1 MTLLTLSPEQE
12 AVWIAVRDTKDNLLI
27 SAVAGGAKTTT
38 MVEIAKRLGNTGQRI
53 VALAFNKEAQI
64 SLESKMPYWVQ
75 SQTFHGF
82 CLDALSKH
90 LGFKPKID
98 GRRVSRFLKE
108 LVPNWKQ
115 RTEIEDAVIQLVS
128 LAKSASTQ
136 REPSSPFD
144 EGEDHYSLLE
154 TIADY
159 YGIPQQP
166 HVSYANQIM
175 EKCLI
180 DTSTVDFDDMLWLTL
195 KFGVPF
201 PLVSLYFLDEA
212 QDTNPIQRMLLE
224 RMLKVN
230 YELDEETRD
239 LFKTFGSRLIAVG
252 DPHQSIY
259 GFRGADSNSMT
270 TLQSTFNMT
279 ELELSFSYRCS
290 QAVVLE
296 ARKYL

>member
-1 MTLLTLSPEQE
+1 M
-12 AVWIAVRDTKDNLLI
+12 RNTKDNLLI
-27 SAVAGGAKTTT
+27 SADAGGAKTTT

-64 SLESKMPYWVQ
+64 SLESKMPYWIQ
-75 SQTFHGF
+75 SQTFHSF

-108 LVPNWKQ
+108 LVPNWKA
-115 RTEIEDAVIQLVS
+115 RTEIEDSVLQLCS
-128 LAKSASTQ
+128 LAKAAGYACQTT
-136 REPSSPFD
+136 ED
-144 EGEDHYSLLE
+144 EEELVNLPE
-154 TIADY
+154 IADY
-159 YGIPQQP
+159 YGITGDAIG
-166 HVSYANQIM
+166 YAARVLNS
-175 EKCLI
+175 CTA
-180 DTSTVDFDDMLWLTL
+180 DPSTVDFDDMLWLTL
-195 KFGVPF
+195 KLGVSF
-201 PLVSLYFLDEA
+201 PAVSLYFLDEA
-212 QDTNPIQRMLLE
+212 QDTNPVQRMLLE
-224 RMLKVN
+224 RMLGLGQWISRRADFLNDTITQVPA
-230 YELDEETRD
+230 
-239 LFKTFGSRLIAVG
+239 SPRLIAVG

-259 GFRGADSNSMT
+259 GFRGADSNSMS

>member
-12 AVWIAVRDTKDNLLI
+12 TVWTAVQSTPDNLLI

-38 MVEIAKRLGNTGQRI
+38 MVEIAKRLSNTGQRV

-75 SQTFHGF
+75 SQTFHSF
-82 CLDALSKH
+82 CLDALSRH

-98 GRRVSRFLKE
+98 GRRVPRFLKE

-115 RTEIEDAVIQLVS
+115 RTEIEDDVTQLVS
-128 LAKSASTQ
+128 LAKAVGYACQ
-136 REPSSPFD
+136 RGDTEPINLVD
-144 EGEDHYSLLE
+144 
-154 TIADY
+154 IADTF
-159 YGIPQQP
+159 GIQ
-166 HVSYANQIM
+166 M
-175 EKCLI
+175 EAVNHAQKIL
-180 DTSTVDFDDMLWLTL
+180 TSCAADPSTIDFDDMLWLTL
-195 KFGVPF
+195 KLGVAF
-201 PLVSLYFLDEA
+201 PAVSLYFLDEA
-212 QDTNPIQRMLLE
+212 QDTNPVQRMLLE
-224 RMLKVN
+224 KMLNGNGTKSLLDQAKVW
-230 YELDEETRD
+230 YPP
-239 LFKTFGSRLIAVG
+239 RLIAVG

-259 GFRGADSNSMT
+259 GFRGADSNSMEILRT
-270 TLQSTFNMT
+270 TFNMT

>member
-1 MTLLTLSPEQE
+1 MILLTLSPEQE
-12 AVWIAVRDTKDNLLI
+12 AVWTAVRDTPDNLLI

-75 SQTFHGF
+75 SQTFHSF

-98 GRRVSRFLKE
+98 GRRVPRFLKE
-108 LVPNWKQ
+108 LIPNWKA
-115 RTEIEDAVIQLVS
+115 RTEIEDSVLQLCS
-128 LAKSASTQ
+128 LAKAAGYACQ
-136 REPSSPFD
+136 GADAKEQ
-144 EGEDHYSLLE
+144 ELWA
-154 TIADY
+154 IADY
-159 YGIPQQP
+159 YGLAGDVVGAAMKILKLCW
-166 HVSYANQIM
+166 
-175 EKCLI
+175 E

-195 KFGVPF
+195 KLGVSF
-201 PLVSLYFLDEA
+201 PTVALYFLDEA
-212 QDTNPIQRMLLE
+212 QDTNPVQRMLLE
-224 RMLKVN
+224 RMLNGNGTKSLIDQAKVW
-230 YELDEETRD
+230 YPP
-239 LFKTFGSRLIAVG
+239 RLITVG

-259 GFRGADSNSMT
+259 GFRGADSNSMS
-270 TLQSTFNMT
+270 TLQFTFNMT

-290 QAVVLE
+290 QAVVTE